1 MLRWVEHS
9 QQGGVGV
16 LGGALPGEPGERGV
30 VERRA
35 EPCSPG
41 GLAQRASPGG
51 QVHPDLGRCPSPTF
65 DDSRDPDCRGA
76 SRHPDPSSKATLC
89 QSSSVALKAVFMCGR
104 ILHSGFQAPV
114 SRASRVKFSAFC
126 CVPSPLHCAL
136 DHQSDI
142 KAPHPISPYTHC
154 AKE

>member
-1 MLRWVEHS
+1 M
-9 QQGGVGV
+9 

-76 SRHPDPSSKATLC
+76 SRQNPANTGTPDSEARVCSSPCAWPESWQWTG
-89 QSSSVALKAVFMCGR
+89 SARF
-104 ILHSGFQAPV
+104 SGSLD
-114 SRASRVKFSAFC
+114 SRSGDGF
-126 CVPSPLHCAL
+126 
-136 DHQSDI
+136 
-142 KAPHPISPYTHC
+142 
-154 AKE
+154 